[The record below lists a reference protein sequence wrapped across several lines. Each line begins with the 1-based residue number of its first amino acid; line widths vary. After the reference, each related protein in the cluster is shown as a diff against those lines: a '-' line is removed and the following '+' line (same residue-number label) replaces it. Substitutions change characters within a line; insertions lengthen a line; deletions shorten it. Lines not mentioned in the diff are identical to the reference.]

1 MQDILY
7 KVDGE
12 PVERLPSTTGVYR
25 FFSEDNA
32 LLYVGKTIDFRA
44 RIRAHYQTARKEA
57 RHAKMMQGVARIE
70 CETTSSE
77 LTALLFES
85 RAVKIEQP
93 LFNRRLRK
101 KRQLWSARL
110 APDTDGYLGVY
121 PQKLTSIDQLQSGY
135 GLFSNQT
142 QLKNWLR
149 NAAAEHRLC
158 VQRIG
163 LDRGKG
169 RCFGRQINRC
179 DGACT
184 GEQSAQQF
192 NDVLADILYRYQ
204 LAVWPYTDPIWIR
217 ERDANRAQQAES
229 CKSAVCGESGENDQ
243 NGRNGQSGESGQS
256 RENGEGDESGLGAQS
271 DQRFENIQSGQ
282 SGQSS
287 DRGESLENSEQGKSC
302 KGGDNGE
309 HGKGHET
316 RAEAESTPEYPG
328 SEGND
333 GDAPPAHG
341 DWHVFHYWTYLGSHS
356 EPQAID
362 TDISDVIADGLD
374 RDAYRILL
382 SFLRNEKLNLYQFD
396 SKSGAL
402 KPIDNRFA

>member
-1 MQDILY
+1 MQDVLY

-12 PVERLPSTTGVYR
+12 PVERLPTTTGVYR
-25 FFSEDNA
+25 FFSEDDA

-57 RHAKMMQGVARIE
+57 RHAKMMQGVSRIE
-70 CETTSSE
+70 CESTSSE

-85 RAVKIEQP
+85 RAVKVEQP

-110 APDTDGYLGVY
+110 APDADGYLGVF
-121 PQKLTSIDQLQSGY
+121 PQKLTSIEQLQSGY

-217 ERDANRAQQAES
+217 ERDANRAQLGES
-229 CKSAVCGESGENDQ
+229 CKSAENGQGVDSAPGVQ
-243 NGRNGQSGESGQS
+243 SSQKSQSGESG
-256 RENGEGDESGLGAQS
+256 
-271 DQRFENIQSGQ
+271 
-282 SGQSS
+282 
-287 DRGESLENSEQGKSC
+287 DRGESLENCEQGKS
-302 KGGDNGE
+302 GDQS
-309 HGKGHET
+309 KRDET
-316 RAEAESTPEYPG
+316 RAEAGPTPEQVG
-328 SEGND
+328 SEGNG
-333 GDAPPAHG
+333 GDTAPANG
-341 DWHVFHYWTYLGSHS
+341 DWHVFHYWTYLGSFS
-356 EPQAID
+356 EPHAID
-362 TDISDVIADGLD
+362 SDLSDIIADGLD

-396 SKSGAL
+396 SKTCAL

>member
-1 MQDILY
+1 MQDVLY

-12 PVERLPSTTGVYR
+12 PVERLPTTTGVYR

-44 RIRAHYQTARKEA
+44 RIRAHYQTARKEP
-57 RHAKMMQGVARIE
+57 RHAKMMQGVSRIE
-70 CETTSSE
+70 CESTSSE

-85 RAVKIEQP
+85 RAVKVEQP

-110 APDTDGYLGVY
+110 APDADGYLGVF
-121 PQKLTSIDQLQSGY
+121 PQKLTSIEQLQSGY

-217 ERDANRAQQAES
+217 ERDANRAQLGE
-229 CKSAVCGESGENDQ
+229 KGESGE
-243 NGRNGQSGESGQS
+243 SGESCEIA
-256 RENGEGDESGLGAQS
+256 ENGASGDEAKAIP
-271 DQRFENIQSGQ
+271 ENV
-282 SGQSS
+282 
-287 DRGESLENSEQGKSC
+287 
-302 KGGDNGE
+302 
-309 HGKGHET
+309 
-316 RAEAESTPEYPG
+316 G
-328 SEGND
+328 SERGNSA
-333 GDAPPAHG
+333 APPANA
-341 DWHVFHYWTYLGSHS
+341 DWHVFHYWTYLGSFS

-362 TDISDVIADGLD
+362 IDISKVIADGLD

-396 SKSGAL
+396 LKSLAL

>member
-1 MQDILY
+1 VQDVLY

-12 PVERLPSTTGVYR
+12 PVERLPTTTGVYR
-25 FFSEDNA
+25 FFSEDDA

-57 RHAKMMQGVARIE
+57 RHAKMMQGVSRIE
-70 CETTSSE
+70 CESTSSE

-85 RAVKIEQP
+85 RAVKVEQP

-110 APDTDGYLGVY
+110 APDADGYLGVF
-121 PQKLTSIDQLQSGY
+121 PQKLTSIEQLQSGY

-217 ERDANRAQQAES
+217 ERDANRAQLGE
-229 CKSAVCGESGENDQ
+229 KGESGE
-243 NGRNGQSGESGQS
+243 GGESGESGLGVQS
-256 RENGEGDESGLGAQS
+256 SQT
-271 DQRFENIQSGQ
+271 
-282 SGQSS
+282 GQSS
-287 DRGESLENSEQGKSC
+287 ESGSSCERGVNDENCEQGKSC
-302 KGGDNGE
+302 EIAENGASGD
-309 HGKGHET
+309 
-316 RAEAESTPEYPG
+316 EAKAIPENVG
-328 SEGND
+328 SEGGNSA
-333 GDAPPAHG
+333 APPANA
-341 DWHVFHYWTYLGSHS
+341 DWHVFHYWTYLGSFS

-362 TDISDVIADGLD
+362 TDISNVIADGLD

-396 SKSGAL
+396 LKSSAL

>member
-1 MQDILY
+1 VQDILY

-25 FFSEDNA
+25 FFSKDNA

-44 RIRAHYQTARKEA
+44 RIRAHFQTARKEA

-85 RAVKIEQP
+85 RAVKVEQP

-217 ERDANRAQQAES
+217 ERDANRAQL
-229 CKSAVCGESGENDQ
+229 GEGGEI
-243 NGRNGQSGESGQS
+243 GPGGQGGHSGQ
-256 RENGEGDESGLGAQS
+256 
-271 DQRFENIQSGQ
+271 
-282 SGQSS
+282 
-287 DRGESLENSEQGKSC
+287 
-302 KGGDNGE
+302 GGM
-309 HGKGHET
+309 
-316 RAEAESTPEYPG
+316 S
-328 SEGND
+328 
-333 GDAPPAHG
+333 G

>member
-1 MQDILY
+1 
-7 KVDGE
+7 
-12 PVERLPSTTGVYR
+12 
-25 FFSEDNA
+25 
-32 LLYVGKTIDFRA
+32 
-44 RIRAHYQTARKEA
+44 
-57 RHAKMMQGVARIE
+57 MMQGVSRIE

-85 RAVKIEQP
+85 RAVKVEQP

-110 APDTDGYLGVY
+110 APDSEGYLGVY
-121 PQKLTSIDQLQSGY
+121 PQKLTSMDQLQSGY

-217 ERDANRAQQAES
+217 ERDASRAQL
-229 CKSAVCGESGENDQ
+229 GESGEN
-243 NGRNGQSGESGQS
+243 
-256 RENGEGDESGLGAQS
+256 GD
-271 DQRFENIQSGQ
+271 
-282 SGQSS
+282 
-287 DRGESLENSEQGKSC
+287 QGKRY
-302 KGGDNGE
+302 
-309 HGKGHET
+309 ET
-316 RAEAESTPEYPG
+316 RAEAEPTPEHAV
-328 SEGND
+328 SEGDD
-333 GDAPPAHG
+333 GNTSPANG
-341 DWHVFHYWTYLGSHS
+341 DWHVFHYWTYLGSFS
-356 EPQAID
+356 EPRAID
-362 TDISDVIADGLD
+362 SDINDIIADGLD

>member
-1 MQDILY
+1 MQDVVY
-7 KVDGE
+7 QVDGE
-12 PVERLPSTTGVYR
+12 PVERLPTTTGVYR

-85 RAVKIEQP
+85 RAVKVEQP

-110 APDTDGYLGVY
+110 APDSEGYLGVY
-121 PQKLTSIDQLQSGY
+121 PQKLASIDQLQSGY

-217 ERDANRAQQAES
+217 ERDANRAQLGES
-229 CKSAVCGESGENDQ
+229 CKSAECGESDQ
-243 NGRNGQSGESGQS
+243 NGRNGQSGESVPGV
-256 RENGEGDESGLGAQS
+256 
-271 DQRFENIQSGQ
+271 QSGQ
-282 SGQSS
+282 SGKSS

-302 KGGDNGE
+302 KGADNGE
-309 HGKGHET
+309 QGKGYET
-316 RAEAESTPEYPG
+316 RAEAESTPEHPG

-341 DWHVFHYWTYLGSHS
+341 DWHVFHYWTYLGSFS
-356 EPQAID
+356 ELHAID
-362 TDISDVIADGLD
+362 SDLSDIIADGLD